1 MDLFHNFEVLFTS
14 TNMEKLHYLIVSEEM
29 VWLWYYDQLGG
40 KHIKELLARDAMDF
54 LKNLTGTQPVPEPAP
69 DFPLTGLLALR

>member
-1 MDLFHNFEVLFTS
+1 
-14 TNMEKLHYLIVSEEM
+14 MEKLHYLIVSEEM